1 MTISA
6 RQADYERNGLSRREV
21 AERVEAG
28 HVNAV
33 DDGPTKTIADIVRS
47 NVVTRFNILLGTLL
61 AVVLLIVRSVP
72 DALFGGVL
80 VSNALIGIVQEIRAK
95 RTLDELT
102 VLAAPSATVIRDG
115 VTIELA
121 VEEIVLHDLVRIKTG
136 DQVQVD
142 GQVVKSASLEIDES
156 LLTGEADSVVK
167 TEGAEVLSGSFVVA
181 GTGTFMASRVGE
193 DAYARKLANE
203 ARQFVMVRSE
213 LRDGIDLLLKGI
225 TWVIGPIIVLLT
237 WNQLRTGGD
246 WIEALRSAVAGAV
259 GIIPQGLVLLTSV
272 AFAVGVVRLGKRNV
286 LVQELSAIEGLA
298 RVDIVCFDKTG
309 TLTEGRLDVTEVI
322 ALSGNDVSDAI
333 AVLAGLDPTPNPT
346 MSAIAAAYPHT
357 PNWPEG
363 KVVPFSSER
372 KWSGATFGSSN
383 TWLLGAPD
391 VLTPRDE
398 EVTEQVTRLSKRGL
412 RVMMVASSP
421 QPLIDNALPAKIT
434 PEALLCLGDVIRPDA
449 AETLR
454 YFASQGVQVKVI
466 SGDHPDTVAAIA
478 QAVGVPGSQSVVDAR
493 ELPSDPEQLASVM
506 EATTVFGRVSPH
518 QKQAMV
524 RALQSR
530 GHTVAMTGDG
540 VNDVLALKEADIGIA
555 VGSGASAS
563 RAVAQLIL
571 LDGRFDTLPHVVA
584 EGRKVI
590 SNIERVANLFVT
602 KTVYALFL
610 AIAVGFAA
618 RPFPFLPR
626 HLTLVGTVTIGIPAF
641 FLALAPTTQRVRR
654 GFVMRVLRFAIP
666 VGLAAGVA
674 TFSAYEM
681 AIQENLDLIEART
694 TATFVLAALGIVS
707 LAMVARPIVDWKRWL
722 VGGMAGM
729 LTLLFLLPASR
740 DFFELRLPNLTLS
753 MAALGVTG
761 LAGFLMIVALRAV
774 GWLKAVPTVLREH
787 PPLQSATWR
796 DLGTIVRQTVTTFGD
811 DAETTLEPTNDP
823 PVSDALA
830 DDPLADIEWVDGH
843 SDY

>member
-1 MTISA
+1 MKISA
-6 RQADYERNGLSRREV
+6 RQTDYERNGLSRREV
-21 AERVEAG
+21 ADRVEAG

-115 VTIELA
+115 VAIELA
-121 VEEIVLHDLVRIKTG
+121 VEEIVLHDLVSIKTG

-142 GQVVKSASLEIDES
+142 GQVVRSASLEIDES

-167 TEGAEVLSGSFVVA
+167 AEGAEVLSGSFVVA

-203 ARQFVMVRSE
+203 AKQFVMVRSE

-309 TLTEGRLDVTEVI
+309 TLTEGRLDVTEVVT
-322 ALSGNDVSDAI
+322 LSGNDVSDAI

-346 MSAIAAAYPHT
+346 MSAIAAAYPHI

-391 VLTPRDE
+391 VLVPHNK

-412 RVMMVASSP
+412 RVMMVASSH
-421 QPLIDNALPAKIT
+421 QPLINDALPAKII